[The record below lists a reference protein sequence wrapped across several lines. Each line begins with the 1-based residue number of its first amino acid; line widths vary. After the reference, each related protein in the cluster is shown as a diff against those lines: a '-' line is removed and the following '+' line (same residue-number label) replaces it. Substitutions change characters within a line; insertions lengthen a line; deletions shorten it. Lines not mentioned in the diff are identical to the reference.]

1 MMFRRQTLVL
11 ATHNPD
17 KQTEMNA
24 VLSDLGLDVI
34 GLDQYPEIDDI
45 PENGTTL
52 LENALIKAR
61 AVHLKTGFPALAD
74 DTGLEVDALHG
85 APGVYSARFAGEDAT
100 YQDNVKKLLSVM
112 AGVSRQNRAA
122 RFRTV
127 VALIDS
133 DTELWTEGIIE
144 GLITRD
150 ERGAGGF
157 GYDPIFEAADTGKT
171 FSEMSAA
178 QKNEISHRARALQK
192 MRKKLITVFEE
203 KGE

>member
-1 MMFRRQTLVL
+1 MFRRQTLVL

-17 KQTEMNA
+17 KQAEMNA
-24 VLSDLGLDVI
+24 VLLDLGLDVI

-112 AGVSRQNRAA
+112 AGVSRQNRTA

>member
-1 MMFRRQTLVL
+1 MFRRQTLVL

-17 KQTEMNA
+17 KQAEMNA

-52 LENALIKAR
+52 LENALIKAH

-112 AGVSRQNRAA
+112 AGVSRQNRTA

-150 ERGAGGF
+150 QRGSGGF

>member
-1 MMFRRQTLVL
+1 MFRRQTLVL

-85 APGVYSARFAGEDAT
+85 VPGVYSARFAGEDAT

-112 AGVSRQNRAA
+112 AGVSRQNRTA

-144 GLITRD
+144 GLITR
-150 ERGAGGF
+150 EQRGAGGF

>member
-1 MMFRRQTLVL
+1 MFRRQTLVL

-17 KQTEMNA
+17 KQAEMNA

-112 AGVSRQNRAA
+112 AGVSRQNRTA

>member
-17 KQTEMNA
+17 KQAEMNA

-112 AGVSRQNRAA
+112 AGVSRQNRTA

-144 GLITRD
+144 GLITR
-150 ERGAGGF
+150 EQRGAGGF